1 VLQKKGSK
9 QQEELHKMLLFVDQN
24 MVVQEVWNI
33 LDMVTYMQQE
43 HKDYN
48 FMLHK

>member
-33 LDMVTYMQQE
+33 LDMVTHMQQK
-43 HKDYN
+43 HKDYIV
-48 FMLHK
+48 MLHK